1 MPSFM
6 LVVKNAVICMFLSH
20 TSSTEV
26 NPHGVNFCRICLKIN
41 STVALRITLVVYYPR
56 QMAAI
61 LPSIQKVFAVPR
73 QHLTII

>member
-1 MPSFM
+1 MIFSTKSTIFV
-6 LVVKNAVICMFLSH
+6 LI
-20 TSSTEV
+20 TSLPV
-26 NPHGVNFCRICLKIN
+26 RMC
-41 STVALRITLVVYYPR
+41 TVALRITLVVYYPR

>member
-1 MPSFM
+1 MWCFHTQGFVTHLNNKISD
-6 LVVKNAVICMFLSH
+6 VVKNVFDKAFLQRL
-20 TSSTEV
+20 TY
-26 NPHGVNFCRICLKIN
+26 
-41 STVALRITLVVYYPR
+41 TVALRITLVVYYPR